1 MPRVAHFVAFDCTN
15 CGVEVTHPGAVKG
28 SKPHLGLGLCGPCK
42 SRASYAKRLGKTLAE
57 YEAERQV
64 ELTCAVCGVSWLHTR
79 SAGRIPGRCP
89 ECMPKS
95 RPESSIGQS
104 LECRM
109 CSTTFVKKHG
119 NQKFCSGDCYE
130 AAESRKERERRRN
143 RGRLVECSWCGSRV
157 LRDKPSKSGRYFCSS
172 LCQWGYKRCVLDG
185 VTSVSWPK
193 SQPCIE
199 CGEQYQTRSKSAKRC
214 PDCRAAHVETL
225 KVDQACQ
232 DCGEIVR
239 AQPGLKRCRD
249 CKKRHDGRKKSR
261 RNNNRHLR
269 RRAYI
274 VERDGGRCQVCHCRV
289 VWGNPIHPRAGE
301 IDHIIP
307 RSLWPVGEPGK
318 NDPSNLRL
326 LCRTCNAQKSNGT
339 APGGDQLL
347 LVG

>member
-1 MPRVAHFVAFDCTN
+1 MPTLAQRVLPFDCSL
-15 CGVEVTHPGAVKG
+15 CGVAVNTTEPVKG
-28 SKPHLGLGLCGPCK
+28 SKPNLRRQLCGPCK
-42 SRASYAKRLGKTLAE
+42 CRDNYARRTGRSVADLRTKRPNGDPGVNRKRQIAAALGSVI
-57 YEAERQV
+57 RCP
-64 ELTCAVCGVSWLHTR
+64 TCAASFC
-79 SAGRIPGRCP
+79 
-89 ECMPKS
+89 K
-95 RPESSIGQS
+95 ESP
-104 LECRM
+104 
-109 CSTTFVKKHG
+109 
-119 NQKFCSGDCYE
+119 NQKFCSVDCYN
-130 AAESRKERERRRN
+130 AAENEKERARRG
-143 RGRLVECSWCGSRV
+143 GRKRLAECSWCGSRV
-157 LRDKPSKSGRYFCSS
+157 LREKPSESGRYFCSS
-172 LCQWGYKRCVLDG
+172 LCQWGYKRCVVDG
-185 VTSVSWPK
+185 VVSVSWPK

-199 CGEQYQTRSKSAKRC
+199 CGEQYQTKSKTAKSRC
-214 PDCRAAHVETL
+214 PRCYAAHVESL

-249 CKKRHDGRKKSR
+249 CRKRHNGRKTSR

-269 RRAYI
+269 RRTYI
-274 VERDGGRCQVCHCRV
+274 VERDGGRCQVCRCQV
-289 VWGNPIHPRAGE
+289 VWGNPLHPRAGE

>member
-1 MPRVAHFVAFDCTN
+1 MPTLAQRVLPFDCSL
-15 CGVEVTHPGAVKG
+15 CGVAVNTTEPVKG
-28 SKPHLGLGLCGPCK
+28 SKPNLRRQLCGPCK
-42 SRASYAKRLGKTLAE
+42 NRDNYARRTGRRSVDQLRGYRTGNRRSAWAPSVLACDECGAEFKQRRPNQKRCSAACVDR
-57 YEAERQV
+57 AERK
-64 ELTCAVCGVSWLHTR
+64 
-79 SAGRIPGRCP
+79 SA
-89 ECMPKS
+89 EF
-95 RPESSIGQS
+95 Q
-104 LECRM
+104 CR
-109 CSTTFVKKHG
+109 
-119 NQKFCSGDCYE
+119 
-130 AAESRKERERRRN
+130 
-143 RGRLVECSWCGSRV
+143 CSWCDAALTRATRS
-157 LRDKPSKSGRYFCSS
+157 DSGRYFCSS

>member
-64 ELTCAVCGVSWLHTR
+64 ELTCAECGVSWLHTR
-79 SAGRIPGRCP
+79 SPGRVPGRCP
-89 ECMPKS
+89 ECMTKS

-104 LECRM
+104 LECWM

-119 NQKFCSGDCYE
+119 NQRYCTLECYE
-130 AAESRKERERRRN
+130 ASERQKP
-143 RGRLVECSWCGSRV
+143 RGKNFECECSWCGAALQRS
-157 LRDKPSKSGRYFCSS
+157 KPTDSGRYFCSS

-193 SQPCIE
+193 SKPCIE
-199 CGEQYQTRSKSAKRC
+199 CGEHYQARGNKKARC
-214 PDCRAAHVETL
+214 PRCLAAHVETL

-232 DCGEIVR
+232 DCGEIVHTW
-239 AQPGLKRCRD
+239 PGLKRCNK
-249 CKKRHDGRKKSR
+249 CKSRRKSR

-274 VERDGGRCQVCHCRV
+274 VERDGGRCQVCRCRV
-289 VWGNPIHPRAGE
+289 VWGNPLHPRAGE